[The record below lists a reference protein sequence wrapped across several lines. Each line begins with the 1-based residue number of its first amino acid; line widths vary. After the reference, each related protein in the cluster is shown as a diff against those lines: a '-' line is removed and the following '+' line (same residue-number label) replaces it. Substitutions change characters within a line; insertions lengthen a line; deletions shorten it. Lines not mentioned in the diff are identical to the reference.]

1 MCTCGAE
8 WLPRFCTESTL
19 LFHSEWGPQILS
31 LANKGFCNLA
41 IPYFSNLT
49 SSLFLPS
56 SLHSSYAE
64 HPPILGSLHL
74 WSSSQPGM
82 FFSQRTSVGSLPLCV
97 YVSSPI
103 REIYPESTFK
113 TSPATPPAS
122 KGASSFLIMPI
133 ISLVLAYCLS
143 SLKECLHRKSR
154 GFVLWTPHPQ

>member
-1 MCTCGAE
+1 MWIYGGE
-8 WLPRFCTESTL
+8 WLPRFCTESTMP
-19 LFHSEWGPQILS
+19 FHSEWGPKM
-31 LANKGFCNLA
+31 ANKGFCNLA

-49 SSLFLPS
+49 SSLFLSS

-82 FFSQRTSVGSLPLCV
+82 FFSQICGLSPSLCLCLFSNQRDIPWINLQNV
-97 YVSSPI
+97 
-103 REIYPESTFK
+103 T
-113 TSPATPPAS
+113 ATPRAS
-122 KGASSFLIMPI
+122 KGASSFLIIPI

-154 GFVLWTPHPQ
+154 AFVLWTPHSQ